1 MRQNMWFLADDGSPS
16 GRCQRT
22 PLEPGEPQLPAG
34 TRKIR
39 PVTVEARRRWRQR
52 TITTARGLCREQ
64 RQSRN
69 QESRE
74 QKTEI
79 SMKNK
84 LILLAFAVAA
94 MNAHATLY
102 TTNWNSGFLN
112 SGQIPDNNPSG
123 WSNTRTVAASGAIQS
138 IAVTLRLSSAWN
150 GDLYAC
156 LLHDSGFTV
165 LLNHF

>member
-1 MRQNMWFLADDGSPS
+1 
-16 GRCQRT
+16 
-22 PLEPGEPQLPAG
+22 
-34 TRKIR
+34 
-39 PVTVEARRRWRQR
+39 
-52 TITTARGLCREQ
+52 
-64 RQSRN
+64 
-69 QESRE
+69 
-74 QKTEI
+74 
-79 SMKNK
+79 MKNK